1 MQINYYRTTNLG
13 ATPWKDCLFTSETNL
28 DAFTVEP
35 LVSINGLPILRRHQ
49 STYLTGRNT
58 CRAHHF
64 AKLLATKV
72 LNGTIHPLPASPMS
86 PPSDTP
92 EGCPSSTSHALTR
105 DQVKMQNLTSTPSD
119 RVPVSS
125 DFVAASRDRVLCVA
139 TPVAATCNDAPVS
152 SGSAAIKP
160 GRVLWLD
167 TLHGPHTTAQIYRD
181 IASRIPVKENLR
193 LICLDILGCDR
204 GNVWGINRNFEQ
216 AIKDFAPDLVVI
228 DDIDHFMPFCG
239 TKVATE
245 FCRIVR
251 DFLNHTETSFLFIG
265 YNHLNKRAGT
275 TSDVGKWLQYDVN
288 NVFSLSTQRDVTTV
302 RLLNSHDLSRQPDA
316 SEYRFTIGSDN
327 LPQEADKPNESG
339 FDDAAL
345 RTLIHDILTPGESIA
360 PDELYQQVITRHRQ
374 IKRQHRT
381 TALIDQ
387 AIAAGLIIPSEDGT
401 SYTLNNTKPS
411 PSSLSDRVGVSSDFV
426 AATPSSGSSD
436 SSTPSRQCPVGGGS
450 AAVNPSKTSSGEQG
464 KTPEGCDSNTSHAL
478 KSSNNQISSII
489 DESNKEKLTLPP
501 HPNASPCRDFATAPV
516 SPLP

>member
-1 MQINYYRTTNLG
+1 MQINYYRTPNLG

-72 LNGTIHPLPASPMS
+72 LTSTVETQNLASPS
-86 PPSDTP
+86 RQLVEALQGSALCNSRD
-92 EGCPSSTSHALTR
+92 STAHTR
-105 DQVKMQNLTSTPSD
+105 GN
-119 RVPVSS
+119 VPVS
-125 DFVAASRDRVLCVA
+125 
-139 TPVAATCNDAPVS
+139 T
-152 SGSAAIKP
+152 

-181 IASRIPVKENLR
+181 IASHIPVKENLR
-193 LICLDILGCDR
+193 FICLDILGCDR
-204 GNVWGINRNFEQ
+204 GNIWGINRNFEQ

-245 FCRIVR
+245 FCSIVR
-251 DFLNHTETSFLFIG
+251 DFINHTETSFLFIG
-265 YNHLNKRAGT
+265 YNHLHKRAGT
-275 TSDVGKWLQYDVN
+275 TSDVGKWLLYDVN
-288 NVFSLSTQRDVTTV
+288 NIFSLSTQRDVTTV
-302 RLLNSHDLSRQPDA
+302 RLLNSHDLSRDPDA
-316 SEYRFTIGSDN
+316 SEYRFTIGPDN

-339 FDDAAL
+339 FDDTSL

-360 PDELYQQVITRHRQ
+360 PDELYQQVITRNRQ
-374 IKRQHRT
+374 LKRQHRS

-387 AIAAGLIIPSEDGT
+387 AIAAGIIIPSEDGT
-401 SYTLNNTKPS
+401 SYTLKNTRPS
-411 PSSLSDRVGVSSDFV
+411 PSSLSDGVDVSSDFV
-426 AATPSSGSSD
+426 ADSSDSTPPSGSSD

-450 AAVNPSKTSSGEQG
+450 AAVNPSKTSGGEQG
-464 KTPEGCDSNTSHAL
+464 KNLEGCDSNTSHAL
-478 KSSNNQISSII
+478 SSNNQYASKI
-489 DESNKEKLTLPP
+489 DDSNKEKLTLPP
-501 HPNASPCRDFATAPV
+501 HPNVSPCRDFATAPV